1 MSKLISVE
9 NLKKT
14 FEIGGA
20 DDIEVLKGVDMEV
33 SSGEFISIMG
43 ASGSGKSTLLN
54 ILSSIEVPTS
64 GTVLI
69 NGIDLSVADEKILVD
84 TRRFTTSIIYQDF
97 NLLPYLTTLENVMFP
112 QLLLGKDENSVRE
125 KALDLLEKVELR
137 EYAQKLPDD
146 LSGGQRQ
153 RVGIARALSNNPK
166 VIFAD
171 EPTGNLDTKTGETI
185 MQLFRDL
192 VSEGLSIIMVTHNIQ
207 LSKKSDKILILK
219 EGLLHREEE
228 VKQEEI

>member
-1 MSKLISVE
+1 MSELISVE

-14 FEIGGA
+14 FRISGA
-20 DDIEVLKGVDMEV
+20 EDIEVLKGINMKVT
-33 SSGEFISIMG
+33 SGEFISIMG

-69 NGIDLSVADEKILVD
+69 DGIDLSQADEKTLVN

-112 QLLLGKDENSVRE
+112 QLLLGKDENSVKE
-125 KALDLLEKVELR
+125 KALNLLEKVELR
-137 EYAQKLPDD
+137 DYAQKHPDD

-153 RVGIARALSNNPK
+153 RVGIARALSNDPK

-171 EPTGNLDTKTGETI
+171 EPTGNLDTKTGEVI

-192 VSEGLSIIMVTHNIQ
+192 VIEGLSIIMVTHNIQ

-228 VKQEEI
+228 VEQEEI